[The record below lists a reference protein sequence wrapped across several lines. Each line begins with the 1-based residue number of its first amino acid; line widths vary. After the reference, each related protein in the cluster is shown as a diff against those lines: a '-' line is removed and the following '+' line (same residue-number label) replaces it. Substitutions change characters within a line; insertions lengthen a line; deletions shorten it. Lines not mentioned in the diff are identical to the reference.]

1 MFFKRFTKYLPMKI
15 DMIYKIS
22 WTLPNYQKQN
32 NKHWFPSS
40 GKFSENFPR
49 FFIYFTND
57 FPTFLSNILLRIGWV
72 DWYLLSLMHQTLL
85 SFNTPTFI
93 SLTHTN
99 LLFFPIFSYRFSIFP
114 CELIIYTWIKTYWIC
129 RAIARHKLPNKN
141 NKFLGSSA
149 LRSIIKPNLLHLFWS
164 V

>member
-1 MFFKRFTKYLPMKI
+1 MIFLRF
-15 DMIYKIS
+15 
-22 WTLPNYQKQN
+22 YQTFY
-32 NKHWFPSS
+32 W
-40 GKFSENFPR
+40 GLGGWEN
-49 FFIYFTND
+49 
-57 FPTFLSNILLRIGWV
+57 SKNIQY
-72 DWYLLSLMHQTLL
+72 WYLLSLMHQTLL

-129 RAIARHKLPNKN
+129 RAIARRKLPNKN

-149 LRSIIKPNLLHLFWS
+149 LRSIINYLVDHAVDESTVWS
-164 V
+164 TNQFYIFEVFLCGVGGSYCGGVARGSGS